1 MSKLDKQY
9 IALAKKIE
17 RMEGLGQ
24 RALANNYKKLLGDLR
39 KTIGRLYES
48 YEIDGQLTFDEMAKY
63 NRLAKLDK
71 DVERV
76 VTTLYRANGKAIRGT
91 LTGVVTDT
99 YKGSIGIVD
108 GYANQK
114 VKGIMKPFDVTATVN
129 REMAGLKWTQRI
141 AKQRVDL
148 IYDIQKEIKLGLTQ
162 GDTYGDMAGR
172 LLHAVGNDKNK
183 SNIIIRTE
191 AHRCKAESRQQS
203 FNDIAKAGI
212 EFKKKWVSGKDER
225 VRSAHN
231 ELDGT
236 IINQDEDFISPNG
249 GVGYGP
255 GQMNNASDDINCRC
269 ILTLVIE

>member
-48 YEIDGQLTFDEMAKY
+48 YEIEGQLTFDEMAKY

-114 VKGIMKPFDVTATVN
+114 VKGIMKPFDVTTTVN
-129 REMAGLKWTQRI
+129 REMAGLKI
-141 AKQRVDL
+141 
-148 IYDIQKEIKLGLTQ
+148 
-162 GDTYGDMAGR
+162 GR
-172 LLHAVGNDKNK
+172 
-183 SNIIIRTE
+183 
-191 AHRCKAESRQQS
+191 AH
-203 FNDIAKAGI
+203 
-212 EFKKKWVSGKDER
+212 V
-225 VRSAHN
+225 
-231 ELDGT
+231 
-236 IINQDEDFISPNG
+236 
-249 GVGYGP
+249 
-255 GQMNNASDDINCRC
+255 
-269 ILTLVIE
+269 